1 MGMFDEVIADFKCPH
16 CTHVLSAGEIEK
28 NLETKNETWQ
38 TKVTKS
44 LMEVYRV
51 GDKLK
56 FKNDI
61 KISDGSME
69 IHHVCPNCNK
79 FVSADIQIKDG
90 RLHDKI
96 TYRIEK

>member
-44 LMEVYRV
+44 LMEVSGWQSMAKHSGGRCMAM
-51 GDKLK
+51 
-56 FKNDI
+56 KN
-61 KISDGSME
+61 KAW
-69 IHHVCPNCNK
+69 C
-79 FVSADIQIKDG
+79 
-90 RLHDKI
+90 
-96 TYRIEK
+96 